1 MDFGK
6 RLKQLRDLQGLSVY
20 ELAKRAEMSHSIIL
34 YIENGQRPS
43 PGLKTLR
50 ALAKG
55 LGTSVG
61 FLVGDEMKAT
71 TVA

>member
-1 MDFGK
+1 MDFAK

-20 ELAKRAEMSHSIIL
+20 ELAKRAEITHSMIL
-34 YIENGQRPS
+34 FIESGKTLN
-43 PGLKTLR
+43 PGLGTLR

-61 FLVGDEMKAT
+61 FLVGDETKA
-71 TVA
+71 ANAA

>member
-1 MDFGK
+1 MDFAK

-20 ELAKRAEMSHSIIL
+20 ELAKRSEITHSMIL
-34 YIENGQRPS
+34 FIESGKTLN
-43 PGLKTLR
+43 PGLGTLR

-61 FLVGDEMKAT
+61 FLVGDERKA
-71 TVA
+71 ASAA

>member
-6 RLKQLRDLQGLSVY
+6 RLKQLREIQGLSVY
-20 ELAKRAEMSHSIIL
+20 ELAKRAEISHAIIFF
-34 YIENGQRPS
+34 IESGKRPS

-50 ALAKG
+50 AIARG

-61 FLVGDEMKAT
+61 FLVGDEIKAA

>member
-1 MDFGK
+1 MDFAK
-6 RLKQLRDLQGLSVY
+6 RLKQLRELQGLSVY
-20 ELAKRAEMSHSIIL
+20 ELAKRAQVTHSNIL
-34 YIENGQRPS
+34 FIESGKIPS

-61 FLVGDEMKAT
+61 FLVGDEAKA
-71 TVA
+71 ASSA